1 MAGFHSEETDHLF
14 RALLSLRTEEECCAF
29 FEDICTIREL
39 REMSQRLEVAR
50 QLRAGRLYSEIAAA
64 TGASTATISRVNRC
78 LSYGAGGYT
87 LALQRL
93 EEAEKVADADKEK
106 NEKSGAAGAAGERP
120 GPGTQR
126 AAAGKALPPQKKK

>member
-1 MAGFHSEETDHLF
+1 MTKLRHRDEELFYEAVMTLHSQEDCRH
-14 RALLSLRTEEECCAF
+14 F

-93 EEAEKVADADKEK
+93 EEAEKAADADKEK